1 LILQI
6 DIWVQKQK
14 RKFKMYTRKPV
25 VAGYF
30 YPVNQRE
37 LLYELEEYM
46 PKSGNLNAYGA
57 ICPHAGYVYS
67 GNVAGA
73 VYTKIKPKDIYILLG
88 PNHTGYGSD
97 IAIMT
102 EGEWE
107 IPLGKIKIHTEL
119 AKKIIENSEYAKED
133 IQAHIYEHS
142 LEVQLPFIYKTNS
155 DAKIIPIAI
164 KMVSLKSCISLA
176 KTISESIQALKL
188 NEKVILISST
198 DMSHYLPDDLAR
210 EVDALAIE
218 KIKNFDPEGLYN
230 TVLKNK
236 ISMCGFLSTVIML
249 YATKLLGAKEV
260 QIVKYA
266 TSAEVSRDYDR
277 VVGYLGALVL

>member
-1 LILQI
+1 
-6 DIWVQKQK
+6 
-14 RKFKMYTRKPV
+14 MYTRKPV

-67 GNVAGA
+67 GHVAGA